1 MYIVYPVSFGHIQYP
16 EPVFYSILYRTML
29 IEDFLVESSQEVH
42 PLASGRCRSG
52 HCVSTS
58 TPCWASLLALVSKL
72 GGHPFLLPPIA
83 KGAFC
88 GSLCAFLFLGFHAVV
103 HVFEVQTVVAWICEA
118 LYTGACGGRIISRQ
132 TFLEILGKGL
142 ESIFAGGN
150 LGCVDRDGEISFI
163 TVGSS
168 ANRAVRQLFSNCFC
182 LGKTRA
188 VSFTSSAIS
197 CCLIHRLKCVAE
209 GGGRVVLL
217 VLHQL
222 SPALNPVGKP
232 ELDLG
237 LVELLGLGNQVC
249 EARVL
254 PSVSFCYSYSG
265 FFAFII
271 RPFLLLFFPCFF
283 LFLSCFLLLWVV
295 FFSFLH
301 ISAKPPRGLC
311 PFSLSFPFLLSLL
324 S

>member
-1 MYIVYPVSFGHIQYP
+1 
-16 EPVFYSILYRTML
+16 ML
-29 IEDFLVESSQEVH
+29 IEDFLVESSEEVH

-58 TPCWASLLALVSKL
+58 TPWASLLALVSKL
-72 GGHPFLLPPIA
+72 GGHPFLLPTIS
-83 KGAFC
+83 KGALR

-118 LYTGACGGRIISRQ
+118 LYTGACGCRIISRQ
-132 TFLEILGKGL
+132 TFLEVLGKGL

-163 TVGSS
+163 AVSSS
-168 ANRAVRQLFSNCFC
+168 ANRAVRKLFSNCFC

-188 VSFTSSAIS
+188 VSFTSGAIS

-254 PSVSFCYSYSG
+254 PSVSLRYSYSG
-265 FFAFII
+265 FFAFI
-271 RPFLLLFFPCFF
+271 RPLFF
-283 LFLSCFLLLWVV
+283 LFFFLLFLCSS
-295 FFSFLH
+295 SFL
-301 ISAKPPRGLC
+301 A
-311 PFSLSFPFLLSLL
+311 FQLSSYFC
-324 S
+324 

>member
-103 HVFEVQTVVAWICEA
+103 HVFEVQTVVARICEG
-118 LYTGACGGRIISRQ
+118 LYTGACGCRIISRQ
-132 TFLEILGKGL
+132 TFLEVLGKGL
-142 ESIFAGGN
+142 ESIFAGGH

-163 TVGSS
+163 AVSSS
-168 ANRAVRQLFSNCFC
+168 ANRAVRKLFSNCFC
-182 LGKTRA
+182 LGETRA
-188 VSFTSSAIS
+188 VPFTSGAIS
-197 CCLIHRLKCVAE
+197 CCLIHRLKCVTE

-254 PSVSFCYSYSG
+254 PSGVSLRYSYSG
-265 FFAFII
+265 FLALT
-271 RPFLLLFFPCFF
+271 RLFLLFFWIFPCFF
-283 LFLSCFLLLWVV
+283 VLLLLLWLVN
-295 FFSFLH
+295 FLH
-301 ISAKPPRGLC
+301 FSGKLSLPRGLC
-311 PFSLSFPFLLSLL
+311 PFSLPSPF
-324 S
+324 

>member
-72 GGHPFLLPPIA
+72 GGHPFLLPTIS
-83 KGAFC
+83 KGALR
-88 GSLCAFLFLGFHAVV
+88 GTLCAFLFLGFHTVV

-118 LYTGACGGRIISRQ
+118 LYTGACGCRIISRQ
-132 TFLEILGKGL
+132 TFLEVLGKGL
-142 ESIFAGGN
+142 ECIFAGGN
-150 LGCVDRDGEISFI
+150 LGCVDRNGEISFI
-163 TVGSS
+163 AVSSS
-168 ANRAVRQLFSNCFC
+168 ANRAVRKLFSNCFC

-188 VSFTSSAIS
+188 VPFTSGAIS
-197 CCLIHRLKCVAE
+197 CCLIHRLKCVTE

-217 VLHQL
+217 V
-222 SPALNPVGKP
+222 
-232 ELDLG
+232 
-237 LVELLGLGNQVC
+237 LGNQVC

-254 PSVSFCYSYSG
+254 PSVSLCYSYSG
-265 FFAFII
+265 FLALT
-271 RPFLLLFFPCFF
+271 RLFLLFFWIFPCFF
-283 LFLSCFLLLWVV
+283 VLLLLLWLVN
-295 FFSFLH
+295 FLH
-301 ISAKPPRGLC
+301 FSGKLSLPRGLC
-311 PFSLSFPFLLSLL
+311 PFSLPSPF
-324 S
+324 